1 MRNFHLE
8 GIPLCNQTG
17 AFIMKRYL
25 TQMLGL
31 SVALTAILPF
41 SQAAQAA
48 SFAETQTEV
57 DWLIHNDSFNDSIAG
72 NDVGGTR
79 YEMYS
84 TAVQVVDNFLVFGI
98 RSNFTMNG
106 TTSQFAHDG
115 LVKFSDIILKCTDHM
130 FGQVAQYGIRF
141 DGGNESPVATGIYED
156 PTFTSVAAR
165 NGNLTGSFGGYNSYV
180 AQNGGTPTV
189 GTLSNADFDA
199 STHLP
204 NLLTGGNRIGDA
216 FVLSEAQKQ
225 NLGLNLTFANM
236 PGFTTAIA
244 ADISQLQELGASCSF
259 YLGQE
264 CNNDPT
270 GGGFE
275 VAKVPEPTSWL
286 ALAALGVLLPMAKRR
301 KLAA

>member
-1 MRNFHLE
+1 LIRLKIF
-8 GIPLCNQTG
+8 TG
-17 AFIMKRYL
+17 VLVMKNSSDRFLRIALSL
-25 TQMLGL
+25 T
-31 SVALTAILPF
+31 SVLF
-41 SQAAQAA
+41 FGQAAQAA
-48 SFAETQTEV
+48 SFAETETEV

-72 NDVGGTR
+72 DDVGDTK
-79 YEMYS
+79 YEIYS

-98 RSNFTMNG
+98 RSKFTMDG
-106 TTSQFAHDG
+106 TTSRFADDG
-115 LVKFSDIILKCTDHM
+115 LVKFSDIILNCTDYM

-141 DGGNESPVATGIYED
+141 DGGNESPVVTGIYEN
-156 PTFTSVAAR
+156 PTFTSVAKS
-165 NGNLTGSFGGYNSYV
+165 NGNETGSFGGYNNYV
-180 AQNGGTPTV
+180 ATNGGTPTV

-244 ADISQLQELGASCSF
+244 ADISQLQEIGASCSF
-259 YLGQE
+259 FISQE

-270 GGGFE
+270 GGTFE
-275 VAKVPEPTSWL
+275 AEKVPEPTSL
-286 ALAALGVLLPMAKRR
+286 FALAALGVLFPVAKRW